1 MVEYFA
7 GMSLRLTNFFE
18 NCIKTFYFFLILC
31 SQLSS
36 YFRATK
42 SLPESVRARSTI
54 IKNEKRQS
62 RKTLTFS
69 TVEQLEYEKTGENV
83 AESSDDEE
91 KPTTSRSFD

>member
-1 MVEYFA
+1 MFTV
-7 GMSLRLTNFFE
+7 LFFG
-18 NCIKTFYFFLILC
+18 NKN
-31 SQLSS
+31 SP

-54 IKNEKRQS
+54 IKKEPRQS

-69 TVEQLEYEKTGENV
+69 TVEQLEYEKTGENL

>member
-1 MVEYFA
+1 MEPKNGVSD
-7 GMSLRLTNFFE
+7 MLTVFCDKN
-18 NCIKTFYFFLILC
+18 
-31 SQLSS
+31 SP

-42 SLPESVRARSTI
+42 SLPGSVRARSTI
-54 IKNEKRQS
+54 IKKEPRQS

-69 TVEQLEYEKTGENV
+69 TVEQLEYEKTGENL

>member
-1 MVEYFA
+1 MVIFYCFLELKNGVSDMFTV
-7 GMSLRLTNFFE
+7 LFFG
-18 NCIKTFYFFLILC
+18 NKN
-31 SQLSS
+31 SP

-54 IKNEKRQS
+54 IKKEPRQS

-69 TVEQLEYEKTGENV
+69 TVEQLEYEKTGENL